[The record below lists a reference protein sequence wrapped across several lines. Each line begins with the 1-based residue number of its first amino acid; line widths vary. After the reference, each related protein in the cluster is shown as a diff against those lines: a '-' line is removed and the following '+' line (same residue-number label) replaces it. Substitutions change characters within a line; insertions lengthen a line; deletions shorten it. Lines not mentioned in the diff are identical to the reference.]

1 MHREV
6 NIATGHAGNG
16 VAFWL
21 DLLAE
26 QGGQTNG
33 ARAFDDLPFLPI
45 GMADGLRDFYF
56 TDQDKLIYKVL
67 GNIEGDLIIKANTA
81 PQRIRQ
87 RGFFFHQYGFTGL

>member
-67 GNIEGDLIIKANTA
+67 GNIEGDLIIGVSTA
-81 PQRIRQ
+81 GPVSRNPK
-87 RGFFFHQYGFTGL
+87 